1 MKVVMDRDQQKS
13 EIPVLEWAFA
23 TVGVII
29 VVGVLAF
36 NIVQALNDRETPPD
50 IQVNAAEAIRTTRGY
65 VLPIEAVNVG
75 GESAAALMIAGQLR
89 TPEGDVET
97 SEVTFDY
104 VAPHS
109 SKKGGLFFEHD
120 PKAYEL
126 KLRVLGYQEP

>member
-1 MKVVMDRDQQKS
+1 MKVVMERETKKTG
-13 EIPVLEWAFA
+13 IPVLEWAFA

-29 VVGVLAF
+29 VLGVLAF
-36 NIVQALNDRETPPD
+36 NIVQALHDRETPPD
-50 IQVNAAEAIRTTRGY
+50 IQVKAAEAIRTTQGY

-89 TPEGDVET
+89 TPEGEVET

-120 PKAYEL
+120 PSAYVL

>member
-1 MKVVMDRDQQKS
+1 MEKNETKPN
-13 EIPVLEWAFA
+13 IPVLEWAFS

-29 VVGVLAF
+29 VVGILAF

-50 IQVNAAEAIRTTRGY
+50 IQLKAEEPIRTTQGY
-65 VLPIEAVNVG
+65 LLPIEAVNVG

-89 TPEGDVET
+89 SAEGEVES

-120 PKAYEL
+120 PKVYQL

>member
-1 MKVVMDRDQQKS
+1 MKDLMETKTP
-13 EIPVLEWAFA
+13 EPNIPVLEWAFA

-29 VVGVLAF
+29 VIGVIVF
-36 NIVQALNDRETPPD
+36 NIVQALRDRETPPD
-50 IQVNAAEAIRTTRGY
+50 IMVKAEEPIRTTQGY
-65 VLPIEAVNVG
+65 VLPIEALNRG
-75 GESAAALMIAGQLR
+75 GASAAALMIQGEVR
-89 TPEGDVET
+89 VNGEVVET

-120 PKAYEL
+120 PKASSV

>member
-1 MKVVMDRDQQKS
+1 MKGLMEAKQDEPD
-13 EIPVLEWAFA
+13 IPVLEWACA

-29 VVGVLAF
+29 VVGVMAF
-36 NIVQALNDRETPPD
+36 NIVQALKDRETPPD
-50 IQVNAAEAIRTTRGY
+50 IQVKAERAIRTTQGY
-65 VLPIEAVNVG
+65 VLPLEAVNLG
-75 GESAAALMIAGQLR
+75 GTSAAALMIQGQLR
-89 TPEGDVET
+89 VNGDLVET

-120 PKAYEL
+120 PQASRV